1 MIERSGTILS
11 VHDGVATIR
20 VETPSACASCGS
32 RGACGSKDT
41 TVRLPVAATLRAGDG
56 VTLTLAEG
64 ALVRGALRAY
74 LLPATT
80 LLLGAIALSAFGD
93 LAAVGGALSG
103 LGVGL
108 IAQRILARRA
118 ACASPAVSPAP
129 TFAASPISPI
139 GEPP

>member
-1 MIERSGTILS
+1 MIARRGRILA
-11 VHDGVATIR
+11 VQDGMATIR
-20 VETPSACASCGS
+20 VDTPAACASCGS
-32 RGACGSKDT
+32 RSACGSTGT
-41 TVRLPVAATLRAGDG
+41 TVRLPVAAALRAGDD

-64 ALVRGALRAY
+64 TLVRGALRAY
-74 LLPATT
+74 LLPTTT

-118 ACASPAVSPAP
+118 TCASPAVSPAP
-129 TFAASPISPI
+129 TFEPSPI
-139 GEPP
+139 GEPT